1 MPPKKTRSNNFAV
14 HLQEQ
19 NETLVN
25 WNFETFIKINRSFS
39 RFIGVSSKILHIH
52 DPTRNLSNQFA
63 LPGNH
68 YEKKNNIP
76 KHSENTFVTWQK

>member
-1 MPPKKTRSNNFAV
+1 MSPKKRLNHFAL

-25 WNFETFIKINRSFS
+25 WNFETFIKINSSFS

-52 DPTRNLSNQFA
+52 DPTKNPSNQFA
-63 LPGNH
+63 LPGSA
-68 YEKKNNIP
+68 E
-76 KHSENTFVTWQK
+76 